1 LAVLTLRKED
11 ETMDFRFTPEQQ
23 TFREEFISWLNK
35 NLPDDWDPSR
45 YRNYDSQEEWGRAY
59 SDFQRRLFDGGYT
72 AMHYPKEYGGQGK
85 TFMEE
90 VIVSQV
96 LFSTCA
102 ELRYPGVVTHG
113 MAVPT
118 IFICGNE
125 EQKQRFLPK
134 ILDGS
139 HIWCQGFSE
148 PDAGSDVANVSTQA
162 VREDDHYIIN
172 GQKVWTSFA
181 HLADYCILLV
191 RTDPTVARH
200 KGLSYF
206 LLDMKLP
213 GVEVRPMTQ
222 ITGEAEF
229 NELFFDD
236 VRVPEE
242 MRVGEEGQGWQIAI
256 TTLMFE
262 RVLGDAIMGAAY
274 ETNIQKMLELAGET
288 KRSGRPVIHDP
299 LFRQQVAQAYIEVM
313 VLKYHGLRSLSNQL
327 KTQIPGPE
335 GSIGKLLWSEP
346 NQRIT
351 EAAIG
356 MQGPNSQIMGGS
368 PWTIQDGYW
377 QYSFLR
383 SKGNTIEAGSSEIL
397 RNIIGERVLGLPK
410 DVSRAKR
417 T

>member
-1 LAVLTLRKED
+1 
-11 ETMDFRFTPEQQ
+11 MDFRLSPEQEV
-23 TFREEFISWLNK
+23 FREEFGSWLEK
-35 NLPDDWDPSR
+35 NLPDDWNPSR
-45 YRNYDSQEEWGRAY
+45 YRNYDSQEEWGRVY
-59 SDFQRRLFDGGYT
+59 RKFQMRLFNSGYT

-85 TFMEE
+85 TLMEE
-90 VIVSQV
+90 VIVSQT

-102 ELRYPGVVTHG
+102 ELRIPGVVTHG

-118 IFICGNE
+118 IFTCGNE
-125 EQKQRFLPK
+125 EQKREFLPK
-134 ILDGS
+134 ILDGT

-148 PDAGSDVANVSTQA
+148 PDAGSDVANVSTRA
-162 VREDDHYIIN
+162 VKENGHYILN

-213 GVEVRPMTQ
+213 GIEVRPMTQ

-229 NELFFDD
+229 SELFFDD
-236 VRVPEE
+236 VRVPVE

-274 ETNIQKMLELAGET
+274 ETNIQKMIEMASQT

-299 LFRQQVAQAYIEVM
+299 IFRQQLAQAYIEVM

-327 KTQIPGPE
+327 KSKIPGPE

-356 MQGPNSQIMGGS
+356 MQGPNSQIMGHS

-410 DVSRAKR
+410 DVSRATRK
-417 T
+417 

>member
-1 LAVLTLRKED
+1 
-11 ETMDFRFTPEQQ
+11 MDFRLTPEQEA
-23 TFREEFISWLNK
+23 FREEFASWLTD
-35 NLPDDWDPSR
+35 NLPDDWDASR

-59 SDFQRRLFDGGYT
+59 RDFQRRLFDGGYT
-72 AMHYPKEYGGQGK
+72 AMHYPKDYGGQGK
-85 TFMEE
+85 TLMEE
-90 VIVSQV
+90 VIVSQT
-96 LFSTCA
+96 LFSTCP
-102 ELRYPGVVTHG
+102 ELRFPGVVTHG

-125 EQKQRFLPK
+125 EQKREFLPK
-134 ILDGS
+134 IMDGT

-148 PDAGSDVANVSTQA
+148 PDAGSDVANVSTRA
-162 VREDDHYIIN
+162 VREDDYYIIN

-191 RTDPTVARH
+191 RTDPAVAKH

-206 LLDMKLP
+206 LLDMKSK

-236 VRVPEE
+236 VRVPLE

-274 ETNIQKMLELAGET
+274 ETNIQKMIELASQT
-288 KRSGRPVIHDP
+288 RRSGRPVIHDP
-299 LFRQQVAQAYIEVM
+299 VFRQQLAQAYIEVM
-313 VLKYHGLRSLSNQL
+313 VLKYHGLRSLSSQL
-327 KTQIPGPE
+327 KSKIPGPE

-356 MQGPNSQIMGGS
+356 MQGPNGQIMGGS

-410 DVSRAKR
+410 DISRAMRK
-417 T
+417 